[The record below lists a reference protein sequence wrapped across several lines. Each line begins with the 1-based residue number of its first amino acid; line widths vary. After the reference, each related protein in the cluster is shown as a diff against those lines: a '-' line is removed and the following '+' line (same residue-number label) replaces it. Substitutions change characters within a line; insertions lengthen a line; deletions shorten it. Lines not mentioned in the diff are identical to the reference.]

1 MHGDGAFTDLNGNKW
16 EGKQKNYS
24 IGLSILG
31 IFIDGIYQSKIQK
44 QLKYEKQLKIMENE
58 ILVSALEFFKKFEK
72 TFGESDKK
80 TFKENLTPFF
90 AVQDDMKTYF
100 KEPYPKY
107 EERPPE
113 KWLIIIFNNF

>member
-1 MHGDGAFTDLNGNKW
+1 MEINGKVKKIYTS
-16 EGKQKNYS
+16 KQ
-24 IGLSILG
+24 ILLG
-31 IFIDGIYQSKIQK
+31 IFVEGIYQSKIQK
-44 QLKYEKQLKIMENE
+44 QLKYEKQLRIMENE
-58 ILVSALEFFKKFEK
+58 ILESAREFFNKFEK
-72 TFGESDKK
+72 AFSESDKK

-113 KWLIIIFNNF
+113 KWFDSCLIYP